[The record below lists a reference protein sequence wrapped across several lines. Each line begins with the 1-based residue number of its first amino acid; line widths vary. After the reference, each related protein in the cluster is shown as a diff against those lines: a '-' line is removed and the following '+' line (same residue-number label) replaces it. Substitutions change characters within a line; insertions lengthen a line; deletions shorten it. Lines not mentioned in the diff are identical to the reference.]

1 MAGSIWYDESVKG
14 FAMRGRKDTV
24 ILERRFVPQGA
35 KIIDEGEMGTHAFL
49 IQSGEVRVFV
59 NHDGREIEL
68 ARLGTGQIVGEMAML
83 SDGPRTASVQATED
97 CNLIVISRQQ
107 FQDKMRD
114 TDPMIRAIVQMLA
127 KRLIDGNAVLS
138 DKKGDVD
145 DLATSARLIYQNIV
159 AGLPKNQ
166 QRTFQSSVLPPL
178 EELLEAIEG
187 FKDRY
192 GDESDQ

>member
-1 MAGSIWYDESVKG
+1 
-14 FAMRGRKDTV
+14 MRGRKDTV
-24 ILERRFVPQGA
+24 ILDRRFVPQGA
-35 KIIDEGEMGTHAFL
+35 VVIEEGEMGAQAFL
-49 IQSGEVRVFV
+49 IQSGAVRVYTT
-59 NHDGREIEL
+59 HEGREIEL

-107 FQDKMRD
+107 FVDKLND
-114 TDPMIRAIVQMLA
+114 TDAMIRAIVQMLA

-145 DLATSARLIYQNIV
+145 DLATSARLIYQNIL
-159 AGLPKNQ
+159 AALPKNQ
-166 QRTFQSSVLPPL
+166 QRTFQSTVLPPL

-192 GDESDQ
+192 STETDQ

>member
-1 MAGSIWYDESVKG
+1 
-14 FAMRGRKDTV
+14 MRVRKDTI
-24 ILERRFVPQGA
+24 ILDRRYVPEGA
-35 KIIDEGEMGTHAFL
+35 IIIEEGEMGTQAFL
-49 IQSGEVRVFV
+49 IQSGGVRVFTV
-59 NHDGREIEL
+59 HEGREIEL
-68 ARLGTGQIVGEMAML
+68 ARLGTGQIIGEMAML

-107 FQDKMRD
+107 FQEKIKD
-114 TDPMIRAIVQMLA
+114 TDPTIRAIVHMLT

-159 AGLPKNQ
+159 GGLPKNQ
-166 QRTFQSSVLPPL
+166 QKTFQSTVLPPL

-192 GDESDQ
+192 GSESDQ

>member
-1 MAGSIWYDESVKG
+1 
-14 FAMRGRKDTV
+14 MRGRKDTI
-24 ILERRFVPQGA
+24 ILDRRFVPEGA
-35 KIIDEGEMGTHAFL
+35 VIIKEGEMGTQAFL
-49 IQSGEVRVFV
+49 IQSGGVRVYV
-59 NHDGREIEL
+59 IHEGREIEL

-83 SDGPRTASVQATED
+83 SDGPRTATVEATED

-107 FQDKMRD
+107 FLDKLND
-114 TDPMIRAIVQMLA
+114 TDAMIRAIVQMLA

-159 AGLPKNQ
+159 AALPKNQ
-166 QRTFQSSVLPPL
+166 QRTFQSTVLPPL

-192 GDESDQ
+192 GAESDQ